1 MTQTSKTNV
10 NGRLA
15 RRIGLVLAL
24 GAAALMVA
32 PATGMAAS
40 FGAKLNSTI
49 QPSNSL
55 PAQKC
60 VFGMPAEA
68 CTRVE
73 MTTDPGWRQPFEP
86 DIKPA

>member
-1 MTQTSKTNV
+1 MTQTSKTND
-10 NGRLA
+10 NTRLA

-49 QPSNSL
+49 QP
-55 PAQKC
+55 
-60 VFGMPAEA
+60 
-68 CTRVE
+68 
-73 MTTDPGWRQPFEP
+73 
-86 DIKPA
+86 